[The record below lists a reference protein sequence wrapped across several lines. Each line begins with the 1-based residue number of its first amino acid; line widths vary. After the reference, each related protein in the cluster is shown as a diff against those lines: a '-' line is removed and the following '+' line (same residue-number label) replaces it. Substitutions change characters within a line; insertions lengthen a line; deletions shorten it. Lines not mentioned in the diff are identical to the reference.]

1 MLKAAAA
8 ATTVLRACV
17 KDALKPKLQAEAA
30 SYYSVRTY
38 ASDGA
43 GGAKEVS
50 KETFGSKE

>member
-1 MLKAAAA
+1 MLKAATA

-38 ASDGA
+38 VSE
-43 GGAKEVS
+43 GGQAKEVS
-50 KETFGSKE
+50 KETFGTKAD